1 MTGLQKQAHA
11 RMLKLYEEQSR
22 VTNHLKMMDEVRRGK
37 STEIQARESGKKGKK
52 AAMKV
57 PVFKRLKA
65 RA

>member
-1 MTGLQKQAHA
+1 
-11 RMLKLYEEQSR
+11 MLKLYEEQSR

-37 STEIQARESGKKGKK
+37 ATEIQARESGKKGKK